1 MIIYKENENLFESK
15 MQTLTNTV
23 NCVGVMGAGIA
34 LEFKK
39 RYPQMFLKYKKICD
53 KKLLKTGMLQ
63 IFKEGDKL
71 ILNFPTKEDWRNSSK
86 ISYLELGLQK
96 LVDTY
101 KDRGITSL
109 AIPQLGCSNGGLNW
123 LEVKPLMEKYLNQLD
138 IPVEIYVRT
147 K

>member
-1 MIIYKENENLFESK
+1 MIVYKENENLFDSK

-39 RYPQMFLKYKKICD
+39 RYPNMFKKYKEICN

-71 ILNFPTKEDWRNSSK
+71 ILNFPTKDDWRNPSQM
-86 ISYLELGLQK
+86 SYLELGLQK
-96 LVDTY
+96 LVNTY
-101 KDRGITSL
+101 KDKGITSL
-109 AIPQLGCSNGGLNW
+109 AIPQLGCSNGGLDW
-123 LEVKPLMEKYLNQLD
+123 KEVKPLMEKYLNQLD

>member
-1 MIIYKENENLFESK
+1 MIVYKENENLFDSK

-39 RYPQMFLKYKKICD
+39 RYPNMFKKYKEICN

-71 ILNFPTKEDWRNSSK
+71 ILNFPTKDDWRNSSQM
-86 ISYLELGLQK
+86 SYLELGLQK
-96 LVDTY
+96 LVNTY
-101 KDRGITSL
+101 KDKGITSL
-109 AIPQLGCSNGGLNW
+109 AIPQLGCSNGGLDW
-123 LEVKPLMEKYLNQLD
+123 KEVKPLMEKYLNQLD